1 MMRIATLAVAVSSAV
16 SIITLA
22 VVFGFRTEVGRAIKG
37 SVADVIVTDLR
48 SLNTAQ
54 AYPIAQ
60 SQRLTDLISPTEGV
74 EGIATYIMQGCVLR
88 SAQQSS
94 GVVVKGL
101 SSAERLEW
109 FESRLCEGAL
119 PNTEGNRKKEL
130 LVPQSLATKAA
141 IKPGDK
147 VEILLLEGKQPVRD
161 LFKVCGTYA
170 STGDDSTAPIITDIR
185 NLQKLNGW
193 SNDTISGIE
202 ITLAE
207 GASAAETTERI
218 NRLLWEVYDGEE
230 NLSAVATEEVYA
242 ALFAWLGTHDVNAT
256 VIVSIM
262 LIVALFNMITTML
275 ILVLERTRTIGILK
289 ALGMSNRQVRYIF
302 LYQAARLT
310 LRGLLL
316 GNIIG
321 VGLVALQHYTGLF
334 TLDPAAYFVSAV
346 PVSLGIGDLL
356 LLDAGS
362 AVVILILLFGAT
374 AITSRISPAVAVKYE

>member
-22 VVFGFRTEVGRAIKG
+22 VVFGFRTEVSRAIKG
-37 SVADVIVTDLR
+37 SVADVVVTDLR

-109 FESRLCEGAL
+109 FKSRLCEGAL
-119 PNTEGNRKKEL
+119 PHIEGNRKKEL

-230 NLSAVATEEVYA
+230 NLSAVATEELYA
-242 ALFAWLGTHDVNAT
+242 ALFAWLGTHDVNAA

-289 ALGMSNRQVRYIF
+289 ALGMGNRQVRYIF

>member
-230 NLSAVATEEVYA
+230 NLSAVATEELYA

>member
-37 SVADVIVTDLR
+37 SVADVVVTDLR

-60 SQRLTDLISPTEGV
+60 SQRLTDLIPPTEGV

-207 GASAAETTERI
+207 GASVAETTERI

-230 NLSAVATEEVYA
+230 NLSAVATEELYA
-242 ALFAWLGTHDVNAT
+242 ALFAWLGTHDVNAA

>member
-37 SVADVIVTDLR
+37 SVADVVVTDLR

-60 SQRLTDLISPTEGV
+60 SQRLTELISPTEGV

-119 PNTEGNRKKEL
+119 PNTKGNRKKEL

-207 GASAAETTERI
+207 GASVAETTERI

-230 NLSAVATEEVYA
+230 NLSAVATEELYA
-242 ALFAWLGTHDVNAT
+242 ALFAWLGTHDVNAA